1 MQSGST
7 SCKKALSEVFN
18 NLDLKI
24 VSVGKPPTPT
34 LTWYDSE
41 STTFLPNFSLV
52 PADLWRTTVSNSAL
66 PTLAY
71 IETSVK
77 SFRS

>member
-7 SCKKALSEVFN
+7 SCKKALSEVLN
-18 NLDLKI
+18 NLVLKI

-34 LTWYDSE
+34 LPWYDSE
-41 STTFLPNFSLV
+41 RTIFLSNFSLV
-52 PADLWRTTVSNSAL
+52 PADLWRTTVSNSTL
-66 PTLAY
+66 PTHAY
-71 IETSVK
+71 IETSIK